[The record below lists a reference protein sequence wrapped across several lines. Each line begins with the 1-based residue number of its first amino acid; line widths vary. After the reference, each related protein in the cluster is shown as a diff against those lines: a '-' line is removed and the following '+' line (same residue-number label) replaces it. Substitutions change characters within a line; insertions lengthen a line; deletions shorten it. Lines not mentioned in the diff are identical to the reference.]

1 MKIDKIGF
9 SEKRSDDVFV
19 VLDAWMNREYWKK
32 KFLLGRYMEKAFDF
46 VDDEE
51 RWGAATALMHY
62 NYLNVVDG

>member
-1 MKIDKIGF
+1 MDESWIL
-9 SEKRSDDVFV
+9 E
-19 VLDAWMNREYWKK
+19 K